1 MIKADVNGVL
11 FMLAV
16 FTLLVCVMKDSN
28 SVYRNVGTLSP
39 NSPTQPATVAPTK
52 NNTKVQSLKEAG
64 ASGVGND
71 ANGKEYAAA
80 GSEIKGRHPFQ
91 SCLDQQGSWLSS
103 NLLPKDD
110 QNVGEDWGVYA
121 PGKLEDKNFLTAG
134 YHLGIDTVAN
144 SLRNPNLQLRSE
156 PIIPKVEVS
165 PFMGSTIENDTQRR
179 RFDIQD
185 F

>member
-1 MIKADVNGVL
+1 MLSSSDLNGVL
-11 FMLAV
+11 FMLAL

-28 SVYRNVGTLSP
+28 PVYKNIGTMSP
-39 NSPTQPATVAPTK
+39 GVTSSAVA
-52 NNTKVQSLKEAG
+52 NTPKPQQSLKEVG
-64 ASGVGND
+64 GSGVTQD
-71 ANGKEYAAA
+71 STGKEYAAA
-80 GSEIKGRHPFQ
+80 GSEISGRHPFQ

-134 YHLGIDTVAN
+134 YHLGVDTVAN

-165 PFMGSTIENDTQRR
+165 PFMGSTIENDNQRR